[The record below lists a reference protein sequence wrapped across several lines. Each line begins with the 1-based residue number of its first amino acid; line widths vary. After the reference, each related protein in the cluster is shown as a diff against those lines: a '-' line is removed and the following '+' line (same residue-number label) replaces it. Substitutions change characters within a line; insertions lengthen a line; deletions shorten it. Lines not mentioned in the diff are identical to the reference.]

1 MRHLTQHIRP
11 VINGMRQASNY
22 RELFRPFQDWL
33 IRRGSVLGLLNPI
46 KFQVLPLRW
55 TYLGVLVAQWLGRR
69 TSDPA
74 VSGSIPRPRVIRHLS
89 QLSLPS
95 LRGR

>member
-1 MRHLTQHIRP
+1 MHPTQQPNTCNTVRTNTKYTSDGKP
-11 VINGMRQASNY
+11 MSLMTARNVQ
-22 RELFRPFQDWL
+22 
-33 IRRGSVLGLLNPI
+33 
-46 KFQVLPLRW
+46 
-55 TYLGVLVAQWLGRR
+55 GVLVAQWLGRR

-74 VSGSIPRPRVIRHLS
+74 VLGSIPRPRVIKHLG